1 MRNGLEAIFP
11 NWKVGRENLPTFCTG
26 TKKFRGL
33 QDFVGFGVKR
43 DDLLVTF
50 HASSAVPP

>member
-11 NWKVGRENLPTFCTG
+11 NWKAGRENLPTFCTG

-43 DDLLVTF
+43 E
-50 HASSAVPP
+50 A